1 MALTKETIEDVINVV
16 GDFKNIQIRT
26 TTITK
31 DDGVELTRRYHRR
44 AIQCGTI
51 DESDN
56 FVATNVSGYS
66 ADVQAIANQVWTTA
80 VKNAWKDKL
89 RADKST
95 S

>member
-56 FVATNVSGYS
+56 FVATDVSS
-66 ADVQAIANQVWTTA
+66 ESTDVQVISNQVWTTA